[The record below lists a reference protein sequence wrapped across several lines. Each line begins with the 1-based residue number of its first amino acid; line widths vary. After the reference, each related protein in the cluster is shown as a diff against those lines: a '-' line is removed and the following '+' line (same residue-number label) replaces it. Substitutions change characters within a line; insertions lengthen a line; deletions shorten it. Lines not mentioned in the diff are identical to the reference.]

1 MGCCADSSFCRCY
14 RATRICC
21 GPRRAWRGCAPCLH
35 GPADSRLCVTA
46 LTIVNGV
53 AASVLFFAVG
63 VAIETSIEHASDPA
77 IASAMV
83 SVIGFFVGTAFFA
96 K

>member
-1 MGCCADSSFCRCY
+1 MSFTIHRLTAIATLFGFGFGMAIFPRADDACR
-14 RATRICC
+14 IN
-21 GPRRAWRGCAPCLH
+21 
-35 GPADSRLCVTA
+35 SRLCVTA